1 MIVNSAAT
9 LKPKAGNE
17 DFAQFINGHY
27 YYVDK
32 TQYLKEIFSEYNDR
46 LLILRPRRFGKT
58 LMMSTLRHFLE
69 ISKDNPGDTTRQQK
83 LFKGLRVLG
92 DHEFT
97 SKCMG
102 QFPVVYFT
110 FNGLDGTDF
119 DSAIANL
126 ADKIYRLAAEFEWLL
141 DSDKLNSRQKKELS
155 KLLDQDLYS
164 GNKAKGLIASS
175 LITLCSLL
183 LTHFNRHPVVLIDEY
198 DVPLQK
204 AVINGYYQE
213 MLSVIRPLLS
223 QILKGNSDPCKVI
236 MTGCLRASKESIFTG
251 MNNIEVNTV
260 LNNGNS
266 IATAFGFTPDE
277 VQKMF
282 RYYGFESQYEK
293 ARLWYDGYSID
304 GNDLFCPWDV
314 CSYCKDL
321 ATSPKAPEQNNF
333 NPRAYWNG
341 SSSNDIIREFLPFLE
356 SGDAD
361 RMEALIKGGSVQL
374 SVSDS
379 LNYGELNEHHSEHF
393 WSVLLYTGYLTL
405 DKGTSD
411 NNYLFRIPN
420 SEIQECFRDQI
431 TKYYSPNGNGI
442 FANISETIAREFIE
456 GKQNDLLASLSDTL
470 ESFVSVRDSAVRSLK
485 ENYYHGFINGLLAPA
500 AKSKIIRGY
509 SSNMESGDGYPDIT
523 FNDSRNSTGTVI
535 ELKHVSDR
543 NGLKQAA
550 DDALSQII
558 SKNYA
563 ERLFRDGRT
572 EVTAWG
578 IAFCGRHCDVSFR
591 RLRP

>member
-1 MIVNSAAT
+1 
-9 LKPKAGNE
+9 
-17 DFAQFINGHY
+17 
-27 YYVDK
+27 
-32 TQYLKEIFSEYNDR
+32 
-46 LLILRPRRFGKT
+46 
-58 LMMSTLRHFLE
+58 
-69 ISKDNPGDTTRQQK
+69 
-83 LFKGLRVLG
+83 
-92 DHEFT
+92 
-97 SKCMG
+97 
-102 QFPVVYFT
+102 
-110 FNGLDGTDF
+110 
-119 DSAIANL
+119 
-126 ADKIYRLAAEFEWLL
+126 
-141 DSDKLNSRQKKELS
+141 
-155 KLLDQDLYS
+155 
-164 GNKAKGLIASS
+164 
-175 LITLCSLL
+175 
-183 LTHFNRHPVVLIDEY
+183 
-198 DVPLQK
+198 
-204 AVINGYYQE
+204 
-213 MLSVIRPLLS
+213 
-223 QILKGNSDPCKVI
+223 
-236 MTGCLRASKESIFTG
+236 
-251 MNNIEVNTV
+251 
-260 LNNGNS
+260 
-266 IATAFGFTPDE
+266 
-277 VQKMF
+277 MF

-361 RMEALIKGGSVQL
+361 NMETLIKGGSVQL

-405 DKGTSD
+405 DKGSSD

-456 GKQNDLLASLSDTL
+456 GKQNDLLASLSDTI

-485 ENYYHGFINGLLAPA
+485 ENYYHGFINGLLAAA

-535 ELKHVSDR
+535 VLKHVSDR
-543 NGLKQAA
+543 NGLKKAA

-563 ERLFRDGRT
+563 ERMFRDGRT
-572 EVTAWG
+572 EVTA
-578 IAFCGRHCDVSFR
+578 
-591 RLRP
+591 